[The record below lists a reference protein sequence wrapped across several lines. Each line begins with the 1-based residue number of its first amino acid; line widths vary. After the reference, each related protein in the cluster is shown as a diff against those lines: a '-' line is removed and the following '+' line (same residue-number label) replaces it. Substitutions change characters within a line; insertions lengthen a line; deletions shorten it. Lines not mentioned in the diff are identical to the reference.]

1 MHIAIH
7 RYTWIRGAQRPCSKK
22 TSRLKRKELAGAISQ
37 LLLGNLPS
45 DERSQVQA
53 ELRTKKQNKEQK
65 MVNTLKKMKETG
77 PGKYVGHAP
86 VGRPAGIPSKTKES
100 AQAPARVVKMYG
112 KVIANFVKGG
122 GKDTFI
128 FKHRTGDA
136 YQNNCTTTCT
146 IHIVDPGVVFDI
158 PTPCPYCGFG
168 VKTKSKGWMP
178 VPRVAMAIATTEFFG
193 GRRYE
198 CCTCGLS
205 FASYLPKVI
214 KKKCYIPQ
222 P

>member
-86 VGRPAGIPSKTKES
+86 IGRPAGIPSKTKEQTQLTNEPVVVCANTNTRKS
-100 AQAPARVVKMYG
+100 RKRRQDRRKRERDQINRRVRRMRKDPKYVSMSED
-112 KVIANFVKGG
+112 VMSRIASIPLRDDRDKAKLEWSVGQSVG
-122 GKDTFI
+122 QSLWSPHPLGPDT
-128 FKHRTGDA
+128 
-136 YQNNCTTTCT
+136 
-146 IHIVDPGVVFDI
+146 
-158 PTPCPYCGFG
+158 
-168 VKTKSKGWMP
+168 
-178 VPRVAMAIATTEFFG
+178 
-193 GRRYE
+193 
-198 CCTCGLS
+198 
-205 FASYLPKVI
+205 
-214 KKKCYIPQ
+214 
-222 P
+222 